1 MGRQNIVKENKI
13 PGRVW
18 LKRGLCLVI
27 IIVCLLLAG
36 CGNHEL
42 ENNAFPLALG
52 IGKENKGF
60 HMYAAYPNLQNLE
73 TPGNALASDLYWDG
87 TMDDLL
93 EGTALMSRGSSRN
106 VNLNHLKVLI
116 LDRKILDG
124 QEEKDQLV
132 EFFREKRDAAWNS
145 YVLLCDEN
153 MEMFFSGDLDLNS
166 CLGIYLEDL
175 VEGWTN
181 LKPGTL
187 ITVGDLMSQYY
198 NADEI
203 LLIPVLA
210 VEEKRPVVKEFAV
223 VENLQY
229 VTSRSME
236 DVFANY
242 TELKFLTDRTDG
254 EKNQE

>member
-1 MGRQNIVKENKI
+1 MRRQSLVQEHKI

-18 LKRGLCLVI
+18 LKRGLCLAM
-27 IIVCLLLAG
+27 IIVCLLLSG
-36 CGNHEL
+36 CGSHEL

-52 IGKENKGF
+52 IGKEDGEF

-73 TPGNALASDLYWDG
+73 TPGDALASDLYWEG

-93 EGTALMSRGSSRN
+93 EGTALMSRESSRN

-116 LDRKILDG
+116 LDRTILDG
-124 QEEKDQLV
+124 QEEKEQLV

-145 YVLLCDEN
+145 YVLLCDGD
-153 MEMFFSGDLDLNS
+153 MGTIFSDEMDLNS

-175 VEGWTN
+175 AEGWTN
-181 LKPGTL
+181 LKSGTL

-203 LLIPVLA
+203 LLVPIVTT
-210 VEEKRPVVKEFAV
+210 EEKRPVVKEFAV

-229 VTSRSME
+229 VSERSME
-236 DVFANY
+236 EVFANY
-242 TELKFLTDRTDG
+242 TELKFLTDG
-254 EKNQE
+254 KGAE